1 MPESLIFAVTD
12 MPTGHPQTGIEARP
26 DAEPESILV
35 AAARGGDHGAFG
47 KLVRRHQTRVFRLAG
62 RFFQRPEDV
71 DDVAQE
77 VFLRA
82 WNKLETYR
90 GEAPFE
96 HWLTRLCL
104 NLCYRRLRSQKPH
117 TLPLEEASAVA
128 AKRQAAP
135 DARLDAARWLAR
147 LDAKDRFLLILLDG
161 EGWST
166 AEIAARLGWSRVNV
180 KVRAHRARKRLRR
193 WLEGATS

>member
-1 MPESLIFAVTD
+1 M
-12 MPTGHPQTGIEARP
+12 EARQ
-26 DAEPESILV
+26 DAESESRLIE
-35 AAARGGDHGAFG
+35 AARGGDHCAFG
-47 KLVRRHQTRVFRLAG
+47 ELVRRHQTRVFRLAG

-104 NLCYRRLRSQKPH
+104 NLCYRRLRMKAPQ
-117 TLPLEEASAVA
+117 TRPLEEASAVA
-128 AKRQAAP
+128 AKRQSAP

-147 LDAKDRFLLILLDG
+147 LDPKDRFLLILLDG